1 MRGEQDFERLQKRRG
16 LPGALED
23 ILDLLLMSIRHGGND
38 RLFVFE
44 VTIDE
49 PDTDAGFGADIVHA
63 RLMEASLGEANH
75 RGLKDLSAAVRAGF
89 QLILRHWAGKMNERS
104 FIVKS

>member
-1 MRGEQDFERLQKRRG
+1 
-16 LPGALED
+16 
-23 ILDLLLMSIRHGGND
+23 MSVRHGGDD

-44 VTIDE
+44 IAIDQ

-75 RGLKDLSAAVRAGF
+75 RGLKNLSGAIRAWF
-89 QLILRHWAGKMNERS
+89 
-104 FIVKS
+104 